1 MKIAHVVFDLSVGG
15 MERLIVDL
23 AKRQQAR
30 GDVVEVFCIAAEA
43 GLLAAELTRVGIGV
57 TALGKRPGA
66 DLPLVWRMRARF
78 RASGFDV
85 IHTHN
90 NVASLYG
97 GLAGRLAGVPMVLN
111 TRHGMADMPY
121 DHRREQI
128 YRASVLF
135 LHRVAFVC
143 HRALDFSVGKG
154 LVPRRKAVVVYN
166 GVDMAPYQVL
176 DADGYADVRR
186 ELGVS
191 PTTRLVGT
199 VCRLTAAKDLPSMVR
214 MAQQA
219 RAHRDDVV
227 FVIVG
232 AGEEEGALRAMVRDL
247 SLEAVVRLPGRRSDV
262 ARWLAAF
269 DVFVMTSLS
278 EGMSL
283 ALIEAA
289 AAARPIVTT
298 DVGGSADVV
307 LDGENGFVVPVG
319 EPTRFLERVEYLL
332 DHPAEAAA
340 MGSAGRERALREF
353 DIEATC
359 AGYAALYEKRDARSE
374 KRVVAERSHG

>member
-30 GDVVEVFCIAAEA
+30 GEAVAVYCIASEA
-43 GLLAAELTRVGIGV
+43 GALAVELMAAGIPV

-66 DLPLVWRMRARF
+66 DLALVWRLRGLF
-78 RASGFDV
+78 RAGQFDV

-97 GLAGRLAGVPMVLN
+97 GMAGRLAGIGMVLN

-128 YRASVLF
+128 YRASVVF

-143 HRALDFSVGKG
+143 HRALDFSVRKG
-154 LVPRRKAVVVYN
+154 LVPRRKAIVVYN
-166 GVDMAPYQVL
+166 GVDMAPYRVL
-176 DADGYADVRR
+176 DAEGYADVRR
-186 ELGVS
+186 ELALP
-191 PTTRLVGT
+191 PTVRLVGT

-214 MAQQA
+214 LAQQA
-219 RAHRDDVV
+219 RAHRNDVV

-232 AGEEEGALRAMVRDL
+232 AGEEETAIRALVREL
-247 SLEAVVRLPGRRSDV
+247 ALEDVVRLPGRRTDV
-262 ARWLAAF
+262 ARWLSAF

-289 AAARPIVTT
+289 AEARPIVTT

-307 LDGENGFVVPVG
+307 LDGVSGFVVPVG
-319 EPTRFLERVEYLL
+319 APECFLERVEYLL
-332 DHPAEAAA
+332 DHPVEAAA
-340 MGSAGRERALREF
+340 MGAAGRERALTAF

-359 AGYAALYEKRDARSE
+359 AAYEALYQRR
-374 KRVVAERSHG
+374 

>member
-30 GDVVEVFCIAAEA
+30 GDTVAVFCIANEA
-43 GLLAAELTRVGIGV
+43 GALAAELVASGIPV

-66 DLPLVWRMRARF
+66 DLALVWRLRGLF
-78 RASGFDV
+78 RAGHFAV

-97 GLAGRLAGVPMVLN
+97 GMAGRLAGVGMVLN

-128 YRASVLF
+128 YRASVTF

-143 HRALDFSVGKG
+143 HRALDFSVSKG
-154 LVPRRKAVVVYN
+154 LVPRRKAIVVYN
-166 GVDMAPYQVL
+166 GVDMAPYRVWMPTAMSTCGAGTPRRRSWSARSAGSPPKGSAEHGTNGAAGASAGMTSSSSSSAQGEASIRALV
-176 DADGYADVRR
+176 R
-186 ELGVS
+186 ELA
-191 PTTRLVGT
+191 LE
-199 VCRLTAAKDLPSMVR
+199 
-214 MAQQA
+214 
-219 RAHRDDVV
+219 DVV
-227 FVIVG
+227 
-232 AGEEEGALRAMVRDL
+232 R
-247 SLEAVVRLPGRRSDV
+247 PPRRSDV
-262 ARWLAAF
+262 ARWLSAF

-289 AAARPIVTT
+289 AEARPIVTT
-298 DVGGSADVV
+298 DVGGSGDVV
-307 LDGENGFVVPVG
+307 LDGVSGFVVPVG
-319 EPTRFLERVEYLL
+319 EPALFLERVEYLL

-340 MGSAGRERALREF
+340 MGAAGRERALTAF
-353 DIEATC
+353 DIDSTCEAY
-359 AGYAALYEKRDARSE
+359 GALYLRR
-374 KRVVAERSHG
+374 

>member
-23 AKRQQAR
+23 AKRQQGR
-30 GDVVEVFCIAAEA
+30 GDTVAVYCIAAEPGA
-43 GLLAAELTRVGIGV
+43 LAAELVSAGIPV

-66 DLPLVWRMRARF
+66 DLSLIWRLRGLF
-78 RASGFDV
+78 RRGAFEV
-85 IHTHN
+85 VHTHN

-97 GLAGRLAGVPMVLN
+97 GIAGRLAGARMVLN

-128 YRASVLF
+128 YRGSVTF

-143 HRALDFSVGKG
+143 HRALDFSVQKG
-154 LVPRRKAVVVYN
+154 LVPLSKSVVVYN
-166 GVDMAPYQVL
+166 GVDMAPYRLL
-176 DADGYADVRR
+176 DPDGYADVRR
-186 ELGVS
+186 ELGLS
-191 PTTRLVGT
+191 PTTKLVGT
-199 VCRLTAAKDLPSMVR
+199 VCRLTAAKDLPTMVR
-214 MAQQA
+214 LAQQA
-219 RAHRDDVV
+219 RIRRDDVV

-232 AGEEEGALRAMVRDL
+232 AGEEEAAIRELVRELALDDM
-247 SLEAVVRLPGRRSDV
+247 VRLPGRRSDV

-289 AAARPIVTT
+289 AEGRPIVTT

-307 LDGENGFVVPVG
+307 LDGVNGFVVPVG
-319 EPTRFLERVEYLL
+319 APELFLERIEYLL
-332 DHPAEAAA
+332 AHPAEAAA
-340 MGSAGRERALREF
+340 MGAAGRERALTEF
-353 DIEATC
+353 DIDATC
-359 AGYAALYEKRDARSE
+359 EEYARLYG
-374 KRVVAERSHG
+374 ER